1 MSHLRLPPLKRALFA
16 ASLSFIIATLAGC
29 ATRGQSSRY
38 IPAPEDPRREQ
49 VEASINEVIRSPELQ
64 LPSVQEYYLGPGDV
78 ITLTMVGRDDVFPV
92 NKESGGLYTVTVTEN
107 PLITLPYI
115 GSIKVHGKT
124 AGQLQEELRVAYSQ
138 YIQNPIPI
146 VTVEKFYYN
155 QVSVLGAVRMP
166 ARYPLLFGDTLL
178 DAIFRAGGLTFGRE
192 TGGPPPGRFLKIY
205 REKLTP
211 KDRANMPL
219 EELLTRIKE
228 GDRVLPRR
236 ELIIPIE
243 DFINEG
249 ELSYNIPLHPN
260 DVVYIPSAGT
270 VMVQGPVMSPGVVF
284 LGPSIRTLTQA
295 LTEKGGLR
303 FGAASRVEVVRTPA
317 RGEPVS
323 YFLNSRRMLRRHQAD
338 FLLQDGDQI
347 FVYVHPTRMFLE
359 NASKIF
365 RSSIN
370 AGASATYNP
379 L

>member
-1 MSHLRLPPLKRALFA
+1 MSHLPFTQSLRVPCAVLLMALVVA
-16 ASLSFIIATLAGC
+16 LAGC

-49 VEASINEVIRSPELQ
+49 VEASINELIRSPDLQ
-64 LPSVQEYYLGPGDV
+64 LPHEQEYYLGAGDV
-78 ITLTMVGRDDVFPV
+78 ISLTMVGRDDVFPV
-92 NKESGGLYTVTVTEN
+92 SKENGGLYTVVITEN
-107 PLITLPYI
+107 PMITLPYI

-124 AGQLQEELRVAYSQ
+124 AGTLQEELRVAYSQ

-155 QVSVLGAVRMP
+155 QVSVLGAVKLP

-178 DAIFRAGGLTFGRE
+178 DAIFRAGGLTFGRDS
-192 TGGPPPGRFLKIY
+192 GGPPPGRFLKIY

-211 KDRANMPL
+211 KDRADMPL
-219 EELLTRIKE
+219 DELLKRIKE

-249 ELSYNIPLHPN
+249 ELSYNIPLHAN
-260 DVVYIPSAGT
+260 DIVYIPSAGT
-270 VMVQGPVMSPGVVF
+270 VMVQGPVNNPGVVF
-284 LGPSIRTLTQA
+284 LGPSLRTLTQV

-303 FGAASRVEVVRTPA
+303 YGAASRVEVVRTPP

-323 YFLNSRRMLRRHQAD
+323 YFLNARRMLKRHQAD

>member
-1 MSHLRLPPLKRALFA
+1 MNDFLPPQSPRGLHAAMLLAVIILF
-16 ASLSFIIATLAGC
+16 AGC

-49 VEASINEVIRSPELQ
+49 VEASIAEVIRSPDLQ
-64 LPSVQEYYLGPGDV
+64 LPQAQEYYLGPGDE
-78 ITLTMVGRDDVFPV
+78 ISLTMVGRDDVFPT
-92 NKESGGLYTVTVTEN
+92 NKESGGNYTVVITEN

-115 GSIKVHGKT
+115 GSIKVHGKS

-138 YIQNPIPI
+138 YIQSPVPI

-155 QVSVLGAVRMP
+155 QVSVLGTVKMP

-178 DAIFRAGGLTFGRE
+178 DAIFRAGGLTFGRD

-205 REKLTP
+205 REKLSP
-211 KDRANMPL
+211 KDRADMPL

-260 DVVYIPSAGT
+260 DIVYIPSAGT
-270 VMVQGPVMSPGVVF
+270 VMIQGPVKNPGVVF
-284 LGPSIRTLTQA
+284 LGPSLRTLTQA
-295 LTEKGGLR
+295 LTEKGGMR
-303 FGAASRVEVVRTPA
+303 YGAASRVEVVRTPP

-323 YFLNSRRMLRRHQAD
+323 YFLNGRRMLARHQAD

-359 NASKIF
+359 SASKIF
-365 RSSIN
+365 RSSLN